1 MSTEFAVL
9 TNKVN
14 NLSAD
19 EANKVI
25 DYMRKIIHDMIDKAR
40 SLCGEFEEVSIDKLY
55 SAKKIYIKVV
65 CGNYVDEKKILV
77 SDILRIDNHESNIEF

>member
-25 DYMRKIIHDMIDKAR
+25 NYMKKIIDEMVDKAR
-40 SLCGEFEEVSIDKLY
+40 SLYGEFEEVSIDKLY

>member
-1 MSTEFAVL
+1 MSTEFFVL

-19 EANKVI
+19 DANKVI
-25 DYMRKIIHDMIDKAR
+25 DYMKKIIDNMVDKAR
-40 SLCGEFEEVSIDKLY
+40 SICGEFEEVSIDKLY
-55 SAKKIYIKVV
+55 SAEKIYIKIV

-77 SDILRIDNHESNIEF
+77 SDILRIDNNESNIEF

>member
-1 MSTEFAVL
+1 MSTEFSVL

-25 DYMRKIIHDMIDKAR
+25 DYMKKIIDNMVDKAR
-40 SLCGEFEEVSIDKLY
+40 SLSICGEFEEVSIDKLY

-77 SDILRIDNHESNIEF
+77 SDILARLNNENL